1 MTRRQT
7 VLVYLVAT
15 ALGLGAL
22 LVLLGPNHL
31 ITQAS
36 VSEQVQPPFT
46 DPRFPGKTIV
56 DPVKGPLQDELEK
69 TAPSLQARRKAE
81 IIQSA
86 VPSAFGFTRST
97 PVDGCCLFRVSE
109 LKLENSGALHM
120 LIEASLRGEVIYYD
134 YLRIVNPPI
143 MVPTDPPQY
152 RVGTQKSL
160 DITQPDEAVAL
171 LNFREDPY
179 LALRDIIAESV
190 ITSTKAGPHLP
201 AHRGTTTTVYANTT
215 DGYIF
220 SESTNSWASAQSGG
234 DGTFSASTGDSSY
247 AFLGSAHYDAS
258 HRAIIMAAYAF
269 DTSAVGSDTVDD
281 VTFSL
286 VSTNADYG
294 NDTGDL
300 EARVST
306 WGTLT
311 TADWVDFT
319 TASNWTGL
327 PDFAS
332 IAVSSWV
339 RSDGTR
345 NDFTEGTDATA
356 NINGSGTTEIKVV
369 NSLAYGSEPGVFNN
383 SVGVYFADNTGT
395 TNDPRLVVNHTAG
408 GGPEPRRRIIITLN

>member
-1 MTRRQT
+1 MTRKQRI
-7 VLVYLVAT
+7 LILVAV
-15 ALGLGAL
+15 AILGAGLGYLHHPPVQIEA
-22 LVLLGPNHL
+22 
-31 ITQAS
+31 
-36 VSEQVQPPFT
+36 QVQPPFT

-56 DPVKGPLQDELEK
+56 DPVKGAHQDDLEK
-69 TAPSLQARRKAE
+69 TAPSQQARRKAE

-152 RVGTQKSL
+152 RIATQKAL
-160 DITQPDEAVAL
+160 DRTQPDEDVAL

-179 LALRDIIAESV
+179 LALRDVIAQSV
-190 ITSTKAGPHLP
+190 ISATKNGPHLP
-201 AHRGTTTTVYANTT
+201 DHRGTTTTVYANTS

-220 SESTNSWASAQSGG
+220 SESTANWAGAQ
-234 DGTFSASTGDSSY
+234 TCAATCSASTGDSNFNY
-247 AFLGSAHYDAS
+247 VGSAHYDAS
-258 HRAIIMAAYAF
+258 HRAITMTGYAF

-281 VTFSL
+281 VTFSV
-286 VSTNADYG
+286 VSDGSDFG
-294 NDTGDL
+294 NDSGDL
-300 EARVST
+300 EVRVDA
-306 WGTLT
+306 WGTWT
-311 TADWVDFT
+311 NADWVDFS

-332 IAVSSWV
+332 LAVSSFT
-339 RSDGTR
+339 RTDGAR
-345 NDFTEGTDATA
+345 NDFTEGPDAAA
-356 NINGSGTTEIKVV
+356 NINGSGLTEVKLV

-383 SVGVYFADNTGT
+383 SVGLYFADNTGT
-395 TNDPRLVVNHTAG
+395 TNDPALVINHSSG
-408 GGPEPRRRIIITLN
+408 GGPEPRRRIIININ

>member
-1 MTRRQT
+1 MIRRQRIFFGIIAVT
-7 VLVYLVAT
+7 FATLVAVWLQH
-15 ALGLGAL
+15 AES
-22 LVLLGPNHL
+22 H
-31 ITQAS
+31 
-36 VSEQVQPPFT
+36 VSAQVQDPFT
-46 DPRFPGKTIV
+46 DPRFPGLTIL
-56 DPVKGPLQDELEK
+56 DPVKGALETDLEK
-69 TAPSLQARRKAE
+69 LPRADQPRRKAE
-81 IIQSA
+81 IIQVA
-86 VPSAFGFTRST
+86 VPSAFGFTHSNDRN
-97 PVDGCCLFRVSE
+97 GFLFWVSE

-120 LIEASLRGEVIYYD
+120 LIKAERQGEVFYYD

-143 MVPTDPPQY
+143 MVPTNPPVY
-152 RVGTQKSL
+152 HIGTQKALDPSL
-160 DITQPDEAVAL
+160 PDEDVAL
-171 LNFREDPY
+171 LNFRADPY
-179 LALRDIIAESV
+179 LALRNIILDSV
-190 ITSTKAGPHLP
+190 TSAIKNGKHLP

-220 SESTNSWASAQSGG
+220 SESTNSWASAQAGG
-234 DGTFSASTGDSSY
+234 DGTFTASTGDSSY
-247 AFLGSAHYDAS
+247 PFLGSAHYDAS
-258 HRAIIMAAYAF
+258 HRAIIMGAFAF

-286 VSTNADYG
+286 VSTSADYG

-300 EARVST
+300 EARVSS

-311 TADWVDFT
+311 TADWIDFT

-332 IAVSSWV
+332 LAVSSWV

-345 NDFTEGTDATA
+345 NDFVEGADAAA

-395 TNDPRLVVNHTAG
+395 TNDPALVINHSAG
-408 GGPEPRRRIIITLN
+408 GGPEPRRRIIINVN